1 MAWLAGAW
9 TVIKALPELISVAKL
24 AIQAYLDIKAE
35 LERRKRDEEA
45 RKAIAENDKKK
56 MEELLG
62 KK

>member
-9 TVIKALPELISVAKL
+9 SVIKVLPELISVAKL

-35 LERRKRDEEA
+35 LARRKREEEA
-45 RKAIAENDKKK
+45 RKAVEEHDQKK